1 MDDCMALAPRPR
13 ARQTPDKA
21 ATTMMNATSGRIAI
35 RSLWLGMSPNAEAH
49 LRASQSS
56 RAERASAADRQVQ
69 RSVRRPAQC

>member
-35 RSLWLGMSPNAEAH
+35 RSLWLGMSPNAKAH
-49 LRASQSS
+49 LRANISK
-56 RAERASAADRQVQ
+56 ASGASFH
-69 RSVRRPAQC
+69 RSPVGCSA

>member
-35 RSLWLGMSPNAEAH
+35 RSLWLGMSPNA
-49 LRASQSS
+49 
-56 RAERASAADRQVQ
+56 
-69 RSVRRPAQC
+69 

>member
-35 RSLWLGMSPNAEAH
+35 RSLWLGMSPNAQAQP
-49 LRASQSS
+49 RAMG
-56 RAERASAADRQVQ
+56 AIWGY
-69 RSVRRPAQC
+69 RRTVAMLNALS